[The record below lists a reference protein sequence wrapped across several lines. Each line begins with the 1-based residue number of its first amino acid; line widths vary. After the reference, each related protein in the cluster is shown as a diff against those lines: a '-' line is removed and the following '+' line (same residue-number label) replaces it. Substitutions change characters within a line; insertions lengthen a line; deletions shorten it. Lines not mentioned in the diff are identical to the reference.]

1 MDVILKYKQ
10 QPLINERLTTM
21 ITLHTS
27 LLNDNLGF
35 NGEDI
40 QVKTIS
46 AAWNKIREIRK
57 NTVPML
63 LEGTI
68 LKVTGEEGQDMS
80 RIPEEILFKMNTKGK
95 MEFKDYAKVK
105 ARDAKKVEAIKEE
118 VKEEVKEDK
127 DEE

>member
-27 LLNDNLGF
+27 LLSDNLGF

-57 NTVPML
+57 NTIPML

-80 RIPEEILFKMNTKGK
+80 RIPGEILFKMNIKGK
-95 MEFKDYAKVK
+95 IEFKDYAKVK
-105 ARDAKKVEAIKEE
+105 ARDAKKAEATKEE
-118 VKEEVKEDK
+118 
-127 DEE
+127 

>member
-27 LLNDNLGF
+27 LFNDNLGF

-40 QVKTIS
+40 HVKTIS

-57 NTVPML
+57 NTIPML

-80 RIPEEILFKMNTKGK
+80 RIPVEILFKMNTKGK

-105 ARDAKKVEAIKEE
+105 ARDAKKVEATKEE
-118 VKEEVKEDK
+118 VKEEVKE
-127 DEE
+127 EA

>member
-1 MDVILKYKQ
+1 
-10 QPLINERLTTM
+10 M

-27 LLNDNLGF
+27 LLNENLGF

-57 NTVPML
+57 NAIPML
-63 LEGTI
+63 LVGTI

-80 RIPEEILFKMNTKGK
+80 RIPSEIYFKMNTKGK
-95 MEFKDYAKVK
+95 MEFKDLAKLRARK
-105 ARDAKKVEAIKEE
+105 AKQKEAKEE
-118 VKEEVKEDK
+118 VTKGK
-127 DEE
+127 

>member
-57 NTVPML
+57 NAVPML

-127 DEE
+127 EEE

>member
-57 NTVPML
+57 NAVPML

-105 ARDAKKVEAIKEE
+105 ARDAKKAEAITEKVKEE
-118 VKEEVKEDK
+118 VKEEE
-127 DEE
+127 